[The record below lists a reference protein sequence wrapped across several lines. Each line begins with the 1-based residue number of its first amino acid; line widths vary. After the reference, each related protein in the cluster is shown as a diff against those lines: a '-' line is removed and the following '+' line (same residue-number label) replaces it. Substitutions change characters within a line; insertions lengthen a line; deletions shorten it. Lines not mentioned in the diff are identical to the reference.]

1 MGSSDIKSKKE
12 KVVIQE
18 CVKKL
23 KTEKLPPWKVED
35 EIAAG
40 FGIIP
45 PDNYRVA
52 ALCRQKF
59 IEEET
64 GENFFIKCF
73 IESGRVF
80 F

>member
-1 MGSSDIKSKKE
+1 MLRQSKKL
-12 KVVIQE
+12 KFVIQE

-35 EIAAG
+35 KIAVSY
-40 FGIIP
+40 GIIP

-64 GENFFIKCF
+64 GGNFFMKYF
-73 IESGRVF
+73 VESGGVF

>member
-1 MGSSDIKSKKE
+1 MKSKNNKGE
-12 KVVIQE
+12 KDKFAIQE

-35 EIAAG
+35 EIAISY
-40 FGIIP
+40 GIIP

-64 GENFFIKCF
+64 GEKFFYK
-73 IESGRVF
+73 VF
-80 F
+80 Y

>member
-1 MGSSDIKSKKE
+1 MKSKNNKGE
-12 KVVIQE
+12 KDKFVIQE

-40 FGIIP
+40 YGITP

-64 GENFFIKCF
+64 GEKFFNK
-73 IESGRVF
+73 VF
-80 F
+80 Y